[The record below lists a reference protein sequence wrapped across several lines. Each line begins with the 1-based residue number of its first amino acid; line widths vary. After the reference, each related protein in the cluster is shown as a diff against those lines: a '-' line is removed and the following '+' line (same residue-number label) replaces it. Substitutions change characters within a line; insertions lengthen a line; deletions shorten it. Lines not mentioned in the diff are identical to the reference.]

1 MWTGL
6 QSVGRAADA
15 EWTTVQYMSIDHGGS
30 DVVVAEQF
38 LNRADV
44 MATFEQVSGKGMT
57 ETVRS
62 GGLADLCLDHGAA
75 NRLLHQAWIE
85 MMPTLLSCLVIA
97 PALVLGEHPLPV
109 QLLVCIPVFSAE
121 RSG

>member
-15 EWTTVQYMSIDHGGS
+15 EWATVQDMSVDHGGS

-44 MATFEQVSGKGMT
+44 MATFE
-57 ETVRS
+57 
-62 GGLADLCLDHGAA
+62 
-75 NRLLHQAWIE
+75 
-85 MMPTLLSCLVIA
+85 
-97 PALVLGEHPLPV
+97 
-109 QLLVCIPVFSAE
+109 
-121 RSG
+121 